1 MMKLLLSIAW
11 TCTFLAAIAPRYAS
25 SFAPKHDAV
34 FARNKIISRPFGR
47 ALASWSDHFND
58 PHIKPFGRSSLPH
71 VNEESL
77 ETASYFNDEESLETA
92 SYFNDDMLKS
102 AYGGWR
108 AKYSKNFD
116 PLGFKNF
123 KSNYLTIMDANIA
136 AKQAALEVGKES
148 PRWITLNEYGDLS
161 LDEYKVVLGA
171 LGKAKGDTLQ
181 ASTNQGKKILDKQND
196 DWDESEGKWED
207 ESEGRWDPIR
217 RIYSDWCKQF
227 GQEPDESRYPTF
239 STNFLALAQ
248 HCSNTGSEIDLNKYA
263 DCTQGEYLELT
274 GGDSEEIGKY
284 GIPASWSILL
294 RLTCKF

>member
-1 MMKLLLSIAW
+1 MKLLLSIAW

-25 SFAPKHDAV
+25 SFTPKHDGV

-47 ALASWSDHFND
+47 ALASWSDYSND
-58 PHIKPFGRSSLPH
+58 PDIKPFGRSSLPDI
-71 VNEESL
+71 N
-77 ETASYFNDEESLETA
+77 EESLETA

-102 AYGGWR
+102 AYDGWR

-136 AKQAALEVGKES
+136 AEQAALEVGKES

-161 LDEYKVVLGA
+161 LDEYKVVQGA

-181 ASTNQGKKILDKQND
+181 ALTNQGKKTLDRQND
-196 DWDESEGKWED
+196 DEDESEGKWED

-227 GQEPDESRYPTF
+227 GKEPDESRYPTF

-248 HCSNTGSEIDLNKYA
+248 HCSNTGTEIDLNKFA
-263 DCTQGEYLELT
+263 DCTQAEYLELT

-284 GIPASWSILL
+284 GIPASWSIL